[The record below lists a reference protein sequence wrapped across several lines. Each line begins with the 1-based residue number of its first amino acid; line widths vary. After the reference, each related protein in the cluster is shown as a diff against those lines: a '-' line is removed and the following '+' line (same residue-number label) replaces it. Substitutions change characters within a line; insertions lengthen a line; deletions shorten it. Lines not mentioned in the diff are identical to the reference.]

1 MWDNVYLVVQLAVIF
16 NLIENILL
24 EALLRKLSGVSVMFQ
39 SETVTGY
46 HSLLPQIPKR
56 MVKWHF

>member
-24 EALLRKLSGVSVMFQ
+24 EALLRKLNVSVMYQ